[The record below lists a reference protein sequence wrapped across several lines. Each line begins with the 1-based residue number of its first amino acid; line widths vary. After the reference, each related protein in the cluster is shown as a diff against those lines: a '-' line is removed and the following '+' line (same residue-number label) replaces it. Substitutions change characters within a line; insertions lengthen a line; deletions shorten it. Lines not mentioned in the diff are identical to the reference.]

1 MRAVIEKME
10 RMVTMAETMIL
21 PAFGPNLSRFENR
34 PAQIAG
40 SGATREAFQAQ
51 VTVQRGAG
59 LPKAPWFGTQD
70 AYLRETRQRIAAM
83 RRELAD
89 AEADTAF
96 NVRKSWQALD
106 QAMREERL
114 YRESIESLTKTSLDV
129 TTREYETGK
138 ISFAEVIDSHSM
150 WLKTELD
157 DEFSGTVIRGR
168 GRPAPD
174 QWGKVSRDVRPS
186 KRGRVCAG

>member
-1 MRAVIEKME
+1 
-10 RMVTMAETMIL
+10 
-21 PAFGPNLSRFENR
+21 
-34 PAQIAG
+34 
-40 SGATREAFQAQ
+40 
-51 VTVQRGAG
+51 
-59 LPKAPWFGTQD
+59 
-70 AYLRETRQRIAAM
+70 M

-157 DEFSGTVIRGR
+157 L
-168 GRPAPD
+168 A
-174 QWGKVSRDVRPS
+174 GKYRDIGKSWAELNRWTGGALRNS
-186 KRGRVCAG
+186 TG